1 MRLYTKAIFLL
12 LAIAAEACA
21 ASPCWKSQ
29 GEQAASGPTTFGST
43 EQGKMLQA
51 LAQAN
56 PKCPFVGIVWSIDY
70 SKRGGRGIMYSLLL
84 WDVDAM
90 SLVRLHVHSE
100 TDVSWESWSSVTRE
114 SLKSE
119 DMSDGFDFPNYTT
132 GRGRAPLTPAA
143 LKFVKAHQ
151 TGAGLTPGI

>member
-1 MRLYTKAIFLL
+1 MRLYTKVILL
-12 LAIAAEACA
+12 LMAIAASAGT

-29 GEQAASGPTTFGST
+29 GQQAMFGST
-43 EQGKMLQA
+43 EQGNMLKA

-84 WDVDAM
+84 WDVDAK

-100 TDVSWESWSSVTRE
+100 TDVSWESWSSVTRD
-114 SLKSE
+114 SLRSE
-119 DMSDGFDFPNYTT
+119 DMSDGFDFPGYTL
-132 GRGRAPLTPAA
+132 GHGRAPLTSTAV
-143 LKFVKAHQ
+143 KFVKAHQ